1 MSVFERAIGTLKD
14 VLLLREQLA
23 QMRVEMARMGDN
35 VGSLIGDIRALE
47 QRLARV
53 EGFIEGAAATAGRQ
67 PRLPRT

>member
-53 EGFIEGAAATAGRQ
+53 EGFIEGASVSAGRQ
-67 PRLPRT
+67 PRLPRK